1 MSGDGEHCSP
11 CLAEKPTL
19 VCCACGDETT
29 YELSMPA
36 GGNTVRRIDKVCKA
50 ILATLQNSKSLC
62 RGYNSKTQACAD
74 SVRDANFVT
83 KEKNGLRVV
92 SRIGADLCRELFV
105 DADNV
110 FFTVTHAH
118 VP

>member
-62 RGYNSKTQACAD
+62 RGYNSQTQACAD

-110 FFTVTHAH
+110 FLL
-118 VP
+118 